1 MRQESPE
8 VYYPEAGIV
17 EVTPTMI
24 SELKSI
30 ALQNPRKRS
39 RLCAHQSPDDSL
51 HEMLIVHA
59 RECYVRPHRHK
70 NKVESFHMIEGELD
84 VVFFEE
90 SGEIKKVIRMGTV
103 DKGKTFYYRLPDYL
117 YHMVIIRS
125 DIAVFH
131 EITEGPFRRE
141 DTDFAVWSPEADS
154 TDSEVDEF
162 VESVELKLRNLN

>member
-8 VYYPEAGIV
+8 VYYPDTSIV
-17 EVTPTMI
+17 EVNRAVI
-24 SELKSI
+24 GELKDI
-30 ALQNPRKRS
+30 ALRNPRKRS
-39 RLCAHQSPDDSL
+39 RLCTHQNPDDSL

-70 NKVESFHMIEGELD
+70 NKVESFHMIEGDLD

-90 SGEIKKVIRMGTV
+90 SGEIKKIIHMGTV

-117 YHMVIIRS
+117 YHMVLIRS

-131 EITEGPFRRE
+131 EITQGPFRRE
-141 DTDFAVWSPEADS
+141 DTDFAVWSPGADAADGEIS
-154 TDSEVDEF
+154 AF
-162 VESVELKLRNLN
+162 VESVELKLRSLN